1 METKI
6 EAAYV
11 RDEKFAK
18 EYFSYHSYKRPSGI
32 IITVICILLV
42 VSGIINVFAYKD
54 YLAITAI
61 VLGIYLFVLRVV
73 RVKKSIKISLERDK
87 ESNHGN
93 FVSVQNFVTENSII
107 VKSSTNE
114 SGTEFEMSCI
124 KKAYRSKNY
133 IYLITKAKWAIV
145 FDINKFSKGT
155 PDELV
160 EFVRQKGIKIK

>member
-18 EYFSYHSYKRPSGI
+18 EYFSYHSYKRPLGI
-32 IITVICILLV
+32 IITVICILLI

>member
-18 EYFSYHSYKRPSGI
+18 EYFSYHAYKRPSGI
-32 IITVICILLV
+32 IITVICILLI

-93 FVSVQNFVTENSII
+93 FVSVQNLATENSII

-124 KKAYRSKNY
+124 EKAYRSKNY